1 MSPAILKAVKVERNN
16 EDFLSA
22 WMETYSALP
31 TSKLFLEWAGLF
43 TISAAAGRRVWLKG
57 NSLFPP
63 LYPNLYVTLVGPPGS
78 GKDIAINAA
87 SGLMEKAN
95 KTLDNSS
102 SFHLAGESMSGKGII
117 DRMASEKAQKT
128 FRWREGDKDHLCT
141 YYSLIVCAP
150 EMGTILPEYDTRLI
164 SNLNE
169 LFNCKEAFQ
178 ETVRGGTGHLTIEN
192 PHVALLFGTQP
203 NTLATVFPEQ
213 TFSMGFTARIIF
225 IYASQIC
232 KQPIIS
238 FDEFDENPHHDL
250 TQDLRRITEITG
262 RFSISQKTAML
273 INDFHLDGA
282 DKTAVNG
289 VRFEHY
295 NTRRSLHAQK
305 IAMLIS
311 LSEGNSLRIEPKHWE
326 RALELL
332 FKTEDAMPDIFTG
345 VSSGRGFVDRLYD
358 LTVFGDTIT
367 HAQTVAA
374 LARRCSPGEISYVI
388 GSGLSSGFMT
398 EVAGSSPRKYKLNVD
413 ALKVS
418 R

>member
-1 MSPAILKAVKVERNN
+1 
-16 EDFLSA
+16 
-22 WMETYSALP
+22 
-31 TSKLFLEWAGLF
+31 
-43 TISAAAGRRVWLKG
+43 
-57 NSLFPP
+57 
-63 LYPNLYVTLVGPPGS
+63 
-78 GKDIAINAA
+78 
-87 SGLMEKAN
+87 
-95 KTLDNSS
+95 
-102 SFHLAGESMSGKGII
+102 
-117 DRMASEKAQKT
+117 
-128 FRWREGDKDHLCT
+128 
-141 YYSLIVCAP
+141 
-150 EMGTILPEYDTRLI
+150 
-164 SNLNE
+164 
-169 LFNCKEAFQ
+169 
-178 ETVRGGTGHLTIEN
+178 
-192 PHVALLFGTQP
+192 
-203 NTLATVFPEQ
+203 
-213 TFSMGFTARIIF
+213 
-225 IYASQIC
+225 
-232 KQPIIS
+232 
-238 FDEFDENPHHDL
+238 
-250 TQDLRRITEITG
+250 
-262 RFSISQKTAML
+262 ML

-358 LTVFGDTIT
+358 LTVFGPTVT
-367 HAQTVAA
+367 HAQAIAA

-388 GSGLSSGFMT
+388 GAGLSSGFMT